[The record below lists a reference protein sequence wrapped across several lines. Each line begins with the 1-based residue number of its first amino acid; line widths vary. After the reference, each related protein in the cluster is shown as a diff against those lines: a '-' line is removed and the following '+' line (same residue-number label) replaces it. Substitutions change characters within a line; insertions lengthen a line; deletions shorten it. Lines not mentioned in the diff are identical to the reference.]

1 MTRGYFVLEMKGLLH
16 AAALM
21 SDAYL
26 EGYGKEIIE
35 AFLNNNEERLL
46 DTLRAKMNEKDRT
59 EMDRYICPEW
69 YRITK
74 KSEAKDYIAEYGYV
88 ISAEKLKIYNNGKLL
103 ITMDNITAKEWLY
116 LIDHSDKVDACYF
129 YSDEKLHSDYSND
142 RKIYRVFENAFA
154 NGVKA
159 SQFDLI
165 PKKYSDISLSDDHC
179 VDCWHRID
187 SPSYEKFLSF
197 KKIPG
202 RIKFIVSKEY
212 TGWRA
217 HIQLPYIR
225 IPILTPGRSERTVM
239 NMLREH
245 IKRFTDE
252 YMDFLRLSNLYN
264 EIYKE
269 IRTGVVTKK
278 EDIFFING
286 KTITEYM
293 DRISD
298 YAADKS
304 WFLQGKDFSLSAIK
318 ENLYH
323 SWNRIVQKN

>member
-1 MTRGYFVLEMKGLLH
+1 MK
-16 AAALM
+16 
-21 SDAYL
+21 SCIV
-26 EGYGKEIIE
+26 II
-35 AFLNNNEERLL
+35 A
-46 DTLRAKMNEKDRT
+46 TT
-59 EMDRYICPEW
+59 E
-69 YRITK
+69 
-74 KSEAKDYIAEYGYV
+74 
-88 ISAEKLKIYNNGKLL
+88 
-103 ITMDNITAKEWLY
+103 
-116 LIDHSDKVDACYF
+116 
-129 YSDEKLHSDYSND
+129 
-142 RKIYRVFENAFA
+142 KIYRVFENAFA

>member
-1 MTRGYFVLEMKGLLH
+1 M
-16 AAALM
+16 
-21 SDAYL
+21 
-26 EGYGKEIIE
+26 
-35 AFLNNNEERLL
+35 
-46 DTLRAKMNEKDRT
+46 
-59 EMDRYICPEW
+59 
-69 YRITK
+69 
-74 KSEAKDYIAEYGYV
+74 
-88 ISAEKLKIYNNGKLL
+88 
-103 ITMDNITAKEWLY
+103 
-116 LIDHSDKVDACYF
+116 
-129 YSDEKLHSDYSND
+129 
-142 RKIYRVFENAFA
+142 
-154 NGVKA
+154 
-159 SQFDLI
+159 
-165 PKKYSDISLSDDHC
+165 
-179 VDCWHRID
+179 
-187 SPSYEKFLSF
+187 
-197 KKIPG
+197 
-202 RIKFIVSKEY
+202 
-212 TGWRA
+212 
-217 HIQLPYIR
+217 PYIR

-323 SWNRIVQKN
+323 SRNRIVQKN

>member
-1 MTRGYFVLEMKGLLH
+1 MKSVTR
-16 AAALM
+16 
-21 SDAYL
+21 
-26 EGYGKEIIE
+26 KEKIE
-35 AFLNNNEERLL
+35 
-46 DTLRAKMNEKDRT
+46 
-59 EMDRYICPEW
+59 
-69 YRITK
+69 
-74 KSEAKDYIAEYGYV
+74 
-88 ISAEKLKIYNNGKLL
+88 
-103 ITMDNITAKEWLY
+103 Y
-116 LIDHSDKVDACYF
+116 LIITVLLMILVAEGFAIRDIRVENREQQEVTVSERVYLKHNTKSYDVPFYMWIDGTGDA
-129 YSDEKLHSDYSND
+129 DRIHKLES
-142 RKIYRVFENAFA
+142 
-154 NGVKA
+154 
-159 SQFDLI
+159 
-165 PKKYSDISLSDDHC
+165 
-179 VDCWHRID
+179 
-187 SPSYEKFLSF
+187 
-197 KKIPG
+197 
-202 RIKFIVSKEY
+202 IVSVIKETDPEMY
-212 TGWRA
+212 KTFVNTGWRA

>member
-1 MTRGYFVLEMKGLLH
+1 
-16 AAALM
+16 
-21 SDAYL
+21 
-26 EGYGKEIIE
+26 
-35 AFLNNNEERLL
+35 
-46 DTLRAKMNEKDRT
+46 
-59 EMDRYICPEW
+59 
-69 YRITK
+69 
-74 KSEAKDYIAEYGYV
+74 
-88 ISAEKLKIYNNGKLL
+88 
-103 ITMDNITAKEWLY
+103 
-116 LIDHSDKVDACYF
+116 
-129 YSDEKLHSDYSND
+129 
-142 RKIYRVFENAFA
+142 
-154 NGVKA
+154 
-159 SQFDLI
+159 
-165 PKKYSDISLSDDHC
+165 
-179 VDCWHRID
+179 
-187 SPSYEKFLSF
+187 
-197 KKIPG
+197 
-202 RIKFIVSKEY
+202 
-212 TGWRA
+212 
-217 HIQLPYIR
+217 
-225 IPILTPGRSERTVM
+225 M